1 MERVPIPNFEDYE
14 ITKEGLV
21 TKNNVP
27 MKMHI
32 YSGRTPSVR
41 LRNEDGFHSISVSKL
56 VLLTFVGEP
65 EYPSDIPA
73 YKDGNN
79 HNYHLSNLEWAT
91 RSKAYAKLYKKNNR
105 YYEKRVKGVVEALG
119 KPIAAYK
126 RNDIGELIKHSE
138 YESISAAA
146 RVMEVATASIARCL
160 ESEEYTCKGYIWK
173 EIEKETKND

>member
-21 TKNNVP
+21 TKDNVP

-32 YSGRTPSVR
+32 YSGRTPCVR

-91 RSKAYAKLYKKNNR
+91 RSKAYAKLYKKNAENR
-105 YYEKRVKGVVEALG
+105 THS
-119 KPIAAYK
+119 YK
-126 RNDIGELIKHSE
+126 NENECVISKIELIDRLGLLVD
-138 YESISAAA
+138 Y
-146 RVMEVATASIARCL
+146 
-160 ESEEYTCKGYIWK
+160 YYIVK
-173 EIEKETKND
+173 DELDKVTLRPDVFCDIID